1 MCSFDCLYCECGY
14 NDDHRGG
21 HMPVAEDVM
30 NELEAKLVSMSENGE
45 GLDVITFAGNGEPT
59 LHPKFAEVIE
69 KTIALRNAFFPE
81 AKVSVLSNA
90 TRMTDPKVHAALLKV
105 DNNILKIDGGFDET
119 VRLIDRPI
127 DSHYSIRQIVDGMKS
142 FNGELIVQTM
152 FVRGNHN
159 GVTFDNTLPEEV
171 AAWSDLMREIKPKQ
185 IMVYSLDRPTPEQ
198 NLVKVSKEEM
208 ALLVKP
214 LIEEG
219 FNISIA

>member
-1 MCSFDCLYCECGY
+1 
-14 NDDHRGG
+14 
-21 HMPVAEDVM
+21 MPVAEDVM